1 MSRYKEIICMPKAVR
16 FHELGGP
23 EVLKIE
29 DVAVRQPG
37 EGEVAIDVAAVGLN
51 RAESMFFHGHYLEQP
66 KLPAGLGYEA
76 VGKVI
81 AVGRDVDASLIG
93 KRVAT
98 IPGFSMNHYPVLGE
112 KAIVPAHEIAEL
124 PPTLSDID
132 GAAVWMQYATAYGA
146 LVELGKVGPGDF
158 ILITAA
164 SSSVG
169 LAAIQIT
176 KAQGGVA
183 IATTRTSSK
192 KRHLLDLGADHVIAT
207 EEEDLPARVT
217 EITQGKLARIVFD
230 PVGGDY
236 VDVLAQATAFEG
248 TIFLYGMLS
257 GKPTSY
263 PASGIMKG
271 IALAFYLLTQTKTP
285 ERLGRMKQ
293 YIYQRLADG
302 TFKPKVDRVFRFA
315 EVVEAYRHLESNR
328 QVGKIVITL

>member
-1 MSRYKEIICMPKAVR
+1 MPKAVR

-29 DVAVRQPG
+29 EITVRQP
-37 EGEVAIDVAAVGLN
+37 EKGEVAINVAAVGLN
-51 RAESMFFHGHYLEQP
+51 RAESAFFHGHYLEQP
-66 KLPAGLGYEA
+66 KLPSGLGYEA
-76 VGKVI
+76 VGKVT
-81 AVGRDVDASLIG
+81 AVGPDVDPSLIG
-93 KRVAT
+93 KRAGT
-98 IPGFSMNHYPVLGE
+98 IPGFSMNDYPVLAE

-124 PPTLSDID
+124 PPTLSDVE

-158 ILITAA
+158 VLITAA

-176 KAQGGVA
+176 KAQGAVA
-183 IATTRTSSK
+183 IAATRTSSK
-192 KRHLLDLGADHVIAT
+192 KQQLFALGADYVIAT

-217 EITQGKLARIVFD
+217 EITKGKLARIVFD

-236 VDVLAQATAFEG
+236 MDVLAQATAFEG

-257 GKPTSY
+257 GKPTLY
-263 PASGIMKG
+263 PMSGIWKG
-271 IALAFYLLTQTKTP
+271 VALAGYYMVTQTKIP
-285 ERLGRMKQ
+285 GRLERMKR
-293 YIYQRLADG
+293 YIYDRLANG

-315 EVVEAYRHLESNR
+315 EVVEAYRHLESNQ